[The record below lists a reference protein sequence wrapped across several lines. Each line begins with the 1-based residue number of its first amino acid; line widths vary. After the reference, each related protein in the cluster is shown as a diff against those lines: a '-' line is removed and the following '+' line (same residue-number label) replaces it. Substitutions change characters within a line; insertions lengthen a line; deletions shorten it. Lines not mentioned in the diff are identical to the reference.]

1 MSIKRILRKT
11 FLYLLLA
18 ASVVVISSV
27 LVTFLYR
34 DQLID
39 HFIREFNKNINT
51 PVHVGKINVS
61 SLSNFPQISLTFHD
75 VNVEESYT
83 DSSYPLLAAE
93 KIDFTFNPI
102 AVFRGNYTI
111 EEIHLTNAKCH
122 LKMNKQGE
130 INYDIFKQPDTTQ
143 HQAVKLDLS
152 KVRLKD
158 VTFTYTNEL
167 KDVILEVFTKST
179 SANLSALGSTYD
191 VETSGDAFLHY
202 LMVNKSMWAE
212 NKDLFVNSKL
222 NYNDDEKY
230 LTINSST
237 VKVSGS
243 DFGVFGSYIFKDKQ
257 LVDLAVEGK
266 DTDIQTLLSLL
277 PKGSSERFSKY
288 RSKGNVYFD
297 LVMKGEISDKKSPAL
312 EVNFGLVDSRL
323 YHPDTDAQ
331 ITHADLKGTFY
342 AAEMAKLNTATLQL
356 ENISGELEGN
366 SFKSN
371 LYLKNFDE
379 PYVKCDFSGRIDINS
394 LFKFYKAENIRS
406 GKGVLDANINF
417 EGQLKDLKKKET
429 AQKIKTSGEIN
440 LEHLYLALRDFPLP
454 LEDLQGN
461 LLFNNNDLALSD
473 VSGSLGNSDFLLN
486 GFFKNIIA
494 YLLFDN
500 EPVGIESDL
509 KSDFIDLDQ
518 LLLANSG
525 DKKDDSQYS
534 FKISPRLVLKF
545 DCDIKSL
552 KFRRFKPTAIRGD
565 LKVKNQVAVSDQIT
579 LNAMGGSIAL
589 SGMVDASRNKL
600 VRVNTSFTLHDINVD
615 SIFYVFENFNQ
626 DFLEDR
632 HLKGKIF
639 ASVDAEMTF
648 NDNLSLY
655 SETLTSNISTTIKG
669 GELNNFE
676 PMQKLARY
684 LDEDKLD
691 HLQFSELKNDI
702 HIENRTIYL
711 PEMEV
716 SSNITDIKITGTH
729 TFDQNINYKVVAP
742 LRSQRKIDKDEAFG
756 AIEEDDSGR
765 TMLFLKIIG
774 TTSDYRVMYDKE
786 SVKKKV
792 VSDLKKEVKELKDAF
807 KNKGRDE
814 QKTIELEEDDYFDWD
829 N

>member
-1 MSIKRILRKT
+1 MDIKKVFKKT
-11 FLYLLLA
+11 LLYLLLTA
-18 ASVVVISSV
+18 FVVVASSI
-27 LVTFLYR
+27 LATFLYR
-34 DQLID
+34 DKLID

-61 SLSNFPQISLTFHD
+61 SLSNFPQVSLTFND
-75 VNVEESYT
+75 VTVEESYE

-93 KIDFTFNPI
+93 RIDFTFNPI

-111 EEIHLTNAKCH
+111 EEIHLTKGKCH
-122 LKMNKQGE
+122 LKMNKQGD

-143 HQAVKLDLS
+143 HQAVRLDLS

-158 VTFTYTNEL
+158 FTFTYTNEL
-167 KDVILEVFTKST
+167 KDINVELATKST
-179 SANLSALGSTYD
+179 LANLTAIGKAYD
-191 VETSGDAFLHY
+191 VETTGDIFLHY
-202 LMVNKSMWAE
+202 LMVNKSMWAKD
-212 NKDLFVNSKL
+212 KDLYVQSKL

-237 VKVSGS
+237 VKVRES
-243 DFGVFGSYIFKDKQ
+243 DFNVFGSYAFKNKQ

-266 DTDIQTLLSLL
+266 NTDIQTLLSLL
-277 PKGSSERFSKY
+277 PAGSSEKFRKY
-288 RSKGNVYFD
+288 QSKGNVYFD
-297 LVMKGEISDKKSPAL
+297 LLMKGEISEKKSPSL
-312 EVNFGLVDSRL
+312 EVNFGLVDSKL

-331 ITHADLKGTFY
+331 ITHADLTGTFH
-342 AAEMAKLNTATLQL
+342 APEMAKLSTATLQL
-356 ENISGELEGN
+356 QNIKGELEGN

-371 LYLKNFDE
+371 VYLKNFDE
-379 PYVKCDFSGRIDINS
+379 PYVRCDFAGRIDINS
-394 LFKFYKAENIRS
+394 LFKFYKAESIRS

-417 EGQLKDLKKKET
+417 EGHLSDLKKKET

-509 KSDFIDLDQ
+509 KSNFIDLDQ

-525 DKKDDSQYS
+525 DKKEDSQYS

-545 DCDIKSL
+545 DCDIKNL
-552 KFRRFKPTAIRGD
+552 KFRRFKPTSVRGD
-565 LKVKNQVAVSDQIT
+565 LKVKNQIAVSDRIR

-589 SGMVDASRNKL
+589 SGMVDASKNKL
-600 VRVNTSFTLHDINVD
+600 VKVNTSFTLHDINVD

-639 ASVDAEMTF
+639 ANVAAEMTF
-648 NDNLSLY
+648 NDHLSLY
-655 SETLTSNISTTIKG
+655 SETLTSNISTSIKG

-676 PMQKLARY
+676 PMQQLARY

-729 TFDQNINYKVVAP
+729 TFDQQIDYKVVAP

-765 TMLFLKIIG
+765 SMLFLKIVG

-807 KNKGRDE
+807 KNKGLDE

>member
-1 MSIKRILRKT
+1 MSIKKVLRKT

-18 ASVVVISSV
+18 AAVVVVSSV

-51 PVHVGKINVS
+51 PVHVDKIQVS
-61 SLSNFPQISLTFHD
+61 SLSNFPQVSLSFND
-75 VNVEESYT
+75 VTVEESYK
-83 DSSYPLLAAE
+83 DSSYPLLSA
-93 KIDFTFNPI
+93 KRIDFTFNPI

-111 EEIHLTNAKCH
+111 EEIHLTDGKCH
-122 LKMNKQGE
+122 LKINQQGE
-130 INYDIFKQPDTTQ
+130 TNYDIFKQPDTTQ

-152 KVRLKD
+152 KVKLKG

-167 KDVILEVFTKST
+167 RNVHLEVTTKST
-179 SANLSALGSTYD
+179 AANLTALGSAYD
-191 VETSGDAFLHY
+191 VETTGDIFLHY

-212 NKDLFVNSKL
+212 NKDLIVDSKL
-222 NYNDDEKY
+222 KYDDSEKY

-237 VKVSGS
+237 VKVMGS
-243 DFGVFGSYIFKDKQ
+243 DFSVFGSYSFKEKQ
-257 LVDLAVEGK
+257 LIDLAVEGK
-266 DTDIQTLLSLL
+266 NTDIQTLLSLL
-277 PKGSSERFSKY
+277 PKGSSDRFGKY

-297 LVMKGEISDKKSPAL
+297 LVMKGEFSEKKSPSL
-312 EVNFGLVDSRL
+312 EVNFGLKDSKL

-331 ITHADLKGTFY
+331 ITHADLKGTFLTP
-342 AAEMAKLNTATLQL
+342 EMSKLSMATLKL
-356 ENISGELEGN
+356 ENVQGQLEGN

-371 LYLKNFDE
+371 LYLKNFDD
-379 PYVKCDFSGRIDINS
+379 PYVKCDFNGRIDINS

-417 EGQLKDLKKKET
+417 EGFLKDLKKKET

-440 LEHLYLALRDFPLP
+440 LEHLYLALRNFPLP

-509 KSDFIDLDQ
+509 KSNFIDLDQ

-525 DKKDDSQYS
+525 EKKGDSKYS

-545 DCDIKSL
+545 DCDIKNL
-552 KFRRFKPTAIRGD
+552 KFRRFKPTSIRGD
-565 LKVKNQVAVSDQIT
+565 LKVKNQIAVSDQIK

-589 SGMVDASRNKL
+589 SGLVDASKNKL
-600 VRVNTSFTLHDINVD
+600 VKVNTSFSLQNIDVD

-639 ASVDAEMTF
+639 ANVDAEMTF

-655 SETLTSNISTTIKG
+655 SETLTSNISTSIKG

-702 HIENRTIYL
+702 HIEDRTIYL

-729 TFDQNINYKVVAP
+729 TFDQQINYKVVAP
-742 LRSQRKIDKDEAFG
+742 LRSQQKIDKDEAFG
-756 AIEEDDSGR
+756 AIEEDHSGR
-765 TMLFLKIIG
+765 TMLFLKIVG